1 MKSIPSDDLAENIMK
16 ELSIDKVEIFSY
28 PFKNE
33 ILLKKEVNENFKNYL
48 AKKEKLRNLGK
59 ESFEIEGKIDA
70 LKFEI
75 IEILKENQVLSF
87 NLSGLVTQYMILNKI
102 KNSKEIRKNQE
113 IDDLIEIYVN
123 LGEFKYD

>member
-33 ILLKKEVNENFKNYL
+33 ILLKKEVNKNFKNYL
-48 AKKEKLRNLGK
+48 VKKEKLRNLGK

-102 KNSKEIRKNQE
+102 KNSKEIRKKQE
-113 IDDLIEIYVN
+113 IDDLIEMYAN
-123 LGEFKYD
+123 LGELKYE

>member
-16 ELSIDKVEIFSY
+16 ELSIDKVEIFSS

-33 ILLKKEVNENFKNYL
+33 IFLKNEVNENFKNYL
-48 AKKEKLRNLGK
+48 AKKEKSRNLGK

-75 IEILKENQVLSF
+75 IEILKENQVFSF

-113 IDDLIEIYVN
+113 IDDLIEMYAN
-123 LGEFKYD
+123 LGEFKYE

>member
-75 IEILKENQVLSF
+75 IEILMENHVLSF

-113 IDDLIEIYVN
+113 IDDLIEMYAK
-123 LGEFKYD
+123 LGELKYE

>member
-33 ILLKKEVNENFKNYL
+33 ILLKKEVSKNFKNYL
-48 AKKEKLRNLGK
+48 VKKEKLRNLGK

-102 KNSKEIRKNQE
+102 KNSKEIRKKQE
-113 IDDLIEIYVN
+113 IDDLIEMYAK
-123 LGEFKYD
+123 LGEFKYE

>member
-16 ELSIDKVEIFSY
+16 ELVIDKVEIFSY

-75 IEILKENQVLSF
+75 IEILMENHVLSF

-113 IDDLIEIYVN
+113 IDDLIEMYAK
-123 LGEFKYD
+123 LGEFKYE

>member
-102 KNSKEIRKNQE
+102 KNSKEIRKKQE
-113 IDDLIEIYVN
+113 IDDLIEMYAK
-123 LGEFKYD
+123 LGEFKYE

>member
-75 IEILKENQVLSF
+75 IEILMENHVLSF

-102 KNSKEIRKNQE
+102 KNSKEIRKKQE
-113 IDDLIEIYVN
+113 IDDLIEMYAK
-123 LGEFKYD
+123 LGELKYE

>member
-75 IEILKENQVLSF
+75 IEILMENHVLSF

-113 IDDLIEIYVN
+113 IDDLIEMYAN
-123 LGEFKYD
+123 LGEFKYE

>member
-1 MKSIPSDDLAENIMK
+1 MK
-16 ELSIDKVEIFSY
+16 ELVIDKVEIFSY

-75 IEILKENQVLSF
+75 IEILMGNHVLSF

-113 IDDLIEIYVN
+113 IDDLIEMYAN
-123 LGEFKYD
+123 LGEFKYE

>member
-75 IEILKENQVLSF
+75 IEILMENHVLSF

-113 IDDLIEIYVN
+113 IDDLIEMYAK
-123 LGEFKYD
+123 LGEFKYE

>member
-16 ELSIDKVEIFSY
+16 ELVIDKVEIFSY

-75 IEILKENQVLSF
+75 IEILKENQMLSF

-113 IDDLIEIYVN
+113 IDDLIEMYAN
-123 LGEFKYD
+123 LGEFKYE